1 MYIKAV
7 NTSYFLGRF
16 EETQYLSIK
25 NMQGKQQVFHLV
37 KYMYG
42 QSQGRLLE
50 VMKLPHLL
58 GYDNFFMR
66 KKKSTKRPP
75 LSARLHS
82 VSQSLLFKRCYSGNN
97 SCRCS
102 WSNELDAGSS
112 GTNGLPSWI
121 GVFNCHWS
129 SACATTNWAFR
140 RNVVYVFF
148 LPKQLTE
155 VCSLCLVIY
164 MLWFSFIL
172 GLILIFPCFKLFITH
187 VHYYAQKQRKIKFK
201 PRKTT

>member
-1 MYIKAV
+1 MGKARAGYWRLW
-7 NTSYFLGRF
+7 NYLMFLAMIIF
-16 EETQYLSIK
+16 LWE
-25 NMQGKQQVFHLV
+25 
-37 KYMYG
+37 
-42 QSQGRLLE
+42 
-50 VMKLPHLL
+50 
-58 GYDNFFMR
+58 
-66 KKKSTKRPP
+66 KKSTKMPP

-112 GTNGLPSWI
+112 DTNGLPSWI

-140 RNVVYVFF
+140 RYVVYVFF

-164 MLWFSFIL
+164 MLNFS
-172 GLILIFPCFKLFITH
+172 LFQTLYH
-187 VHYYAQKQRKIKFK
+187 THYYAQKQRKIKFK

>member
-58 GYDNFFMR
+58 RAMIVFLWE
-66 KKKSTKRPP
+66 KKKAPKGPHFPP
-75 LSARLHS
+75 D
-82 VSQSLLFKRCYSGNN
+82 Y
-97 SCRCS
+97 
-102 WSNELDAGSS
+102 
-112 GTNGLPSWI
+112 
-121 GVFNCHWS
+121 
-129 SACATTNWAFR
+129 
-140 RNVVYVFF
+140 
-148 LPKQLTE
+148 
-155 VCSLCLVIY
+155 
-164 MLWFSFIL
+164 IL
-172 GLILIFPCFKLFITH
+172 
-187 VHYYAQKQRKIKFK
+187 
-201 PRKTT
+201 

>member
-25 NMQGKQQVFHLV
+25 KYTRKATSVSSRKIHVWAKPGQVTGG
-37 KYMYG
+37 YETTP
-42 QSQGRLLE
+42 SSS
-50 VMKLPHLL
+50 
-58 GYDNFFMR
+58 GYDSFFMR
-66 KKKSTKRPP
+66 KKKSTERPP

-102 WSNELDAGSS
+102 CSNELDAGSS
-112 GTNGLPSWI
+112 GTNGLPSWT

-129 SACATTNWAFR
+129 SACATANRAFR
-140 RNVVYVFF
+140 RYVVHVFF
-148 LPKQLTE
+148 LPKQLTV
-155 VCSLCLVIY
+155 VCSLCLVICCCSV
-164 MLWFSFIL
+164 LSL
-172 GLILIFPCFKLFITH
+172 
-187 VHYYAQKQRKIKFK
+187 A
-201 PRKTT
+201 

>member
-1 MYIKAV
+1 MYVKLV

-66 KKKSTKRPP
+66 KKKAPKGP
-75 LSARLHS
+75 H
-82 VSQSLLFKRCYSGNN
+82 
-97 SCRCS
+97 
-102 WSNELDAGSS
+102 
-112 GTNGLPSWI
+112 
-121 GVFNCHWS
+121 
-129 SACATTNWAFR
+129 
-140 RNVVYVFF
+140 F
-148 LPKQLTE
+148 LPH
-155 VCSLCLVIY
+155 Y
-164 MLWFSFIL
+164 IL
-172 GLILIFPCFKLFITH
+172 
-187 VHYYAQKQRKIKFK
+187 
-201 PRKTT
+201 